1 MSPHVDVR
9 QSSVSGLFY
18 PADAAELGKQV
29 DGFLAREKSRPEQG
43 RVMGIIAPHAGY
55 MYSGM
60 TAGMAYASIAG
71 ASYETVVIISPS
83 HRDFF
88 DGVSVYPG
96 DAYET
101 PLGRVPIDRDL
112 RKAMLEACPILHA
125 TPRGHGEE
133 HAVEVHIPFLQ
144 KALPSFGLLPLVMG
158 HQTRRTCVDLGEA
171 IARVMRDRN
180 VLLVASSDLSHY
192 HQAAVAERMDGL
204 FVDAVRSFDPDEVM
218 EVIEAGTAEACGGGP
233 IVAMMVAL
241 RLMGATRIEVVHH
254 CTSGDI
260 TGDRSSVVGYFSAVA
275 WS

>member
-1 MSPHVDVR
+1 MSPHVSVR

-18 PADAAELGKQV
+18 PADAAELEKQV
-29 DGFLAREKSRPEQG
+29 AGFLAREKPRPEQG

-55 MYSGM
+55 MYSGV
-60 TAGMAYASIAG
+60 TAGMAYASLAG
-71 ASYETVVIISPS
+71 ESYEAVVIVSPS

-88 DGVSVYPG
+88 DGVSVFPG

-101 PLGRVPIDRDL
+101 PLGRVPIDKEL

-144 KALPSFGLLPLVMG
+144 KALPPFGILPLVMG
-158 HQTRRTCVDLGEA
+158 HQTRRTCVHLGEA
-171 IARVMRDRN
+171 IARVMRDKR
-180 VLLVASSDLSHY
+180 VLLIASSDLSHY
-192 HQAAVAERMDGL
+192 HQAAVAERMDSV
-204 FVDAVRSFDPDEVM
+204 FVDAVGRFDPDEVM

-233 IVAMMVAL
+233 IVAVMVAL
-241 RLMGATRIEVVHH
+241 RSMGATRIEVVHH

-260 TGDRSSVVGYFSAVA
+260 TGDRRSVVGYFSAVA
-275 WS
+275 WR